1 MGNRLSKIITKT
13 GDDGST
19 GLANNKR
26 VSKADNIIDAI
37 GTIDE
42 LNSAIG
48 LVRVSCNNK
57 NLDKEFN
64 QLQHNLF
71 NVGGDLCLEGS
82 TLISQQ
88 AIKEVE
94 YLVEKYNKQLKPL
107 KNFILP
113 TGSELTARIHMARS
127 ICRRAERVLVAARES
142 HEFNPLLIVFLNRI
156 SDWLFVVARFTD
168 ETEEELWCTDKNR

>member
-13 GDDGST
+13 GDDGTT
-19 GLANNKR
+19 GLMGNKR
-26 VSKADNIIDAI
+26 VSKADEIIEVI

-42 LNSAIG
+42 FNSAIG
-48 LVRVSCNNK
+48 LARVVCNNK
-57 NLDKEFN
+57 DLDKELN
-64 QLQHNLF
+64 NLQHNLF

-82 TLISQQ
+82 ILISQQ
-88 AIKEVE
+88 AIEE
-94 YLVEKYNKQLKPL
+94 IEGLVENYNKQLKPL

-127 ICRRAERVLVAARES
+127 ICRRAERTLVAVNQT
-142 HEFNPLLIVFLNRI
+142 HEFNPLLLVFLNRL

-168 ETEEELWCTDKNR
+168 ETDEELWC

>member
-13 GDDGST
+13 GDDGT
-19 GLANNKR
+19 TALAGNKR
-26 VSKADNIIDAI
+26 VSKADEIIEVI

-42 LNSAIG
+42 FNSAIG
-48 LVRVSCNNK
+48 LARVECNNK
-57 NLDKEFN
+57 DLDKALN
-64 QLQHNLF
+64 NLQHNLF

-88 AIKEVE
+88 AIEEIEGLIK
-94 YLVEKYNKQLKPL
+94 KYNNQLKPL

-127 ICRRAERVLVAARES
+127 ICRRAERVLVAANQT
-142 HEFNPLLIVFLNRI
+142 HEFNPLLLVFLNRL
-156 SDWLFVVARFTD
+156 SDWLFVVARYTD
-168 ETEEELWCTDKNR
+168 EMDEELWCC